1 MDPTAHGAP
10 SRTAGLL
17 TLPGRRAYRR
27 GIVIAPNQ
35 PSVQQ
40 RIIGRYAI
48 YDEIASGGM
57 ATVHIGRLLGEAGF
71 SRTVAIK
78 RLHDHFSKDPDFVAM
93 FIDEARLASRI
104 RHPNVVSTLD
114 VVTLGSEIFL
124 VMDYVQG
131 ESLSR
136 LIRSSKAQRSRV
148 PPKVALSIM
157 VGALHGL
164 HAAHDAKS
172 ETGQLLGIVHRD
184 VSPQNILVDVDGV
197 ARVIDF
203 GVAKAAGRLQATREG
218 TLKGKLQYMSPE
230 QIEGGTVDRRSDV
243 YAASV
248 VLWELLCGRRLFQGD
263 SEVSLLKQI
272 LETVTSGAIEP
283 PSKYAS
289 GLPRALDGIVLKGLA
304 ARPEDRFPTARDM
317 AVEVERALILASNR
331 EVGEWVERI
340 AGETLKK
347 RSERIAEIE
356 SISTITGVSSVRG
369 VPLPPPVTPP
379 RRAALDEAPTAI
391 SSPQIQRPVSLPQV
405 VPPPL
410 PSFNDTEVPAGQP
423 AVSATGS
430 PRQDPAQPRAKSLT
444 LLLIAVLVGGL
455 FAVAVLVVGYVL
467 FRPPTVAAPAAT
479 AASTAAPPA
488 TTASA
493 EPPPVVKV
501 EDLSPAPDDSAQPA
515 ASALD
520 MDVPAGSTP
529 STSTHTAPPAT
540 RTTAGGAPA
549 HGKPPSTATAP
560 ATTAAKPPPA
570 AGCDP
575 PYTID
580 ADGIKRYKPE
590 CLR

>member
-1 MDPTAHGAP
+1 M
-10 SRTAGLL
+10 
-17 TLPGRRAYRR
+17 
-27 GIVIAPNQ
+27 IAPTQ
-35 PSVQQ
+35 PALQQ

-78 RLHDHFSKDPDFVAM
+78 RLHEHFSKDPDFVAM

-148 PPKVALSIM
+148 PPKIALSIM

-184 VSPQNILVDVDGV
+184 VSPQNILIDVDGV

-218 TLKGKLQYMSPE
+218 TLKGKLQYMPPE

-289 GLPRALDGIVLKGLA
+289 GLPRSLDGIVLKGLA
-304 ARPEDRFPTARDM
+304 ARPEERFPTARDM
-317 AVEVERALILASNR
+317 AVEIERALILASNR
-331 EVGEWVERI
+331 EVGEWVVHV
-340 AGETLKK
+340 AGEPLKK

-379 RRAALDEAPTAI
+379 SRLALDQAPTTI
-391 SSPQIQRPVSLPQV
+391 SSPQIHRSVSLPQV

-410 PSFNDTEVPAGQP
+410 PSFADNELPPGTPAAP
-423 AVSATGS
+423 ATSSA
-430 PRQDPAQPRAKSLT
+430 QQAQEAPAQPRTKPLT

-479 AASTAAPPA
+479 TASAPPPA
-488 TTASA
+488 MPPTA

-501 EDLSPAPDDSAQPA
+501 EELAPAPDDSAPPA
-515 ASALD
+515 ASVVDLD
-520 MDVPAGSTP
+520 DGPAGTTP
-529 STSTHTAPPAT
+529 SASTHTAPPAA
-540 RTTAGGAPA
+540 RTIVVGTST
-549 HGKPPSTATAP
+549 GKPPASATAP
-560 ATTAAKPPPA
+560 ATTRPPPA